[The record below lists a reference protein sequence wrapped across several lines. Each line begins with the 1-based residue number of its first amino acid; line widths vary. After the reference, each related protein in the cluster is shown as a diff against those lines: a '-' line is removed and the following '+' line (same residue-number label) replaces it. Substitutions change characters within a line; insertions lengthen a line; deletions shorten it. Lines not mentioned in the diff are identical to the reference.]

1 MINIMNSMGSVNNIS
16 VEREYESFSAKEGPS
31 MVKNKR
37 PPSRGSKGD
46 RHIKVNGRDR
56 RVRLSA
62 ICAARIFQL
71 TRELGKKTD
80 GETIEW
86 LLHKAEPAIIAATGT
101 GIVPSI
107 TTSVD
112 TAATFMATTTT
123 FLPLHTI
130 AAQDANLVTVAAVA
144 RTEQPIPPFHFDFEW
159 MQHSDLGFRD
169 N

>member
-1 MINIMNSMGSVNNIS
+1 MDSVNNIS
-16 VEREYESFSAKEGPS
+16 IVEREYESFSANEGSS
-31 MVKNKR
+31 MVRNKR
-37 PPSRGSKGD
+37 RSSRGMKGD

-86 LLHKAEPAIIAATGT
+86 LLHKAEPAIVAATGT

-107 TTSVD
+107 MSSVD
-112 TAATFMATTTT
+112 SNATFMANTTTT
-123 FLPLHTI
+123 NLVPLDTI
-130 AAQDANLVTVAAVA
+130 TAQDSNLVTVAAVA

>member
-1 MINIMNSMGSVNNIS
+1 MNSMCSVNNVR
-16 VEREYESFSAKEGPS
+16 VEREYESFSVKEGPS
-31 MVKNKR
+31 MVQNKR
-37 PPSRGSKGD
+37 PPSRGSRRD

-86 LLHKAEPAIIAATGT
+86 LLHKAEPAIVAATGT

-107 TTSVD
+107 TTSED
-112 TAATFMATTTT
+112 TAATFMANTTTT
-123 FLPLHTI
+123 FLPLDTI
-130 AAQDANLVTVAAVA
+130 AAAQDANLVTVAAVS

>member
-1 MINIMNSMGSVNNIS
+1 MNSMGSVNNIS
-16 VEREYESFSAKEGPS
+16 VVEREYESFSVNEGPS
-31 MVKNKR
+31 MVRNKR
-37 PPSRGSKGD
+37 RSTGGMKRD

-86 LLHKAEPAIIAATGT
+86 LLHKAEPAILAATGT

-107 TTSVD
+107 TSSVNS
-112 TAATFMATTTT
+112 AATLMTNTTTT
-123 FLPLHTI
+123 LVPLDTI
-130 AAQDANLVTVAAVA
+130 AAQNATNLVTIAAVA

-159 MQHSDLGFRD
+159 MQHSDLGFRG

>member
-1 MINIMNSMGSVNNIS
+1 MSSMGSVSNMS
-16 VEREYESFSAKEGPS
+16 VVEREYDSFSANEGPS

-37 PPSRGSKGD
+37 RSSRGMNRD

-62 ICAARIFQL
+62 TCAARIFQL
-71 TRELGKKTD
+71 TTELGKKTD

-86 LLHKAEPAIIAATGT
+86 LLHKAEPAIVAATGT
-101 GIVPSI
+101 GILPSI
-107 TTSVD
+107 ATSVD
-112 TAATFMATTTT
+112 GAATFMANTTAT
-123 FLPLHTI
+123 FVPLDTI
-130 AAQDANLVTVAAVA
+130 SAQDSNSVTVGAVG

-169 N
+169 D

>member
-1 MINIMNSMGSVNNIS
+1 MGSVNNIS
-16 VEREYESFSAKEGPS
+16 VVEREYESFSVNEGSS
-31 MVKNKR
+31 MVRNKR
-37 PPSRGSKGD
+37 GSSRGMKRD

-86 LLHKAEPAIIAATGT
+86 LLHKAEPAIVAATGT

-107 TTSVD
+107 TSSVD
-112 TAATFMATTTT
+112 SAATLMANTTTT
-123 FLPLHTI
+123 LVPLDTI
-130 AAQDANLVTVAAVA
+130 AAQDTNLVTIAAVA

-159 MQHSDLGFRD
+159 MQHSDLGFCD